1 MSDKKEILKKPYSTR
16 KAVKKSIIVGM
27 ILAATSIPS
36 KAYSA
41 PVQAFTD
48 NGRYRLIMNWDT
60 GAFSIKNLDT
70 VYNPGLSG
78 NEWKFTTPTYGINL
92 NVPEREWYNT
102 SIQNSDG
109 TSNLGSKNR

>member
-1 MSDKKEILKKPYSTR
+1 MSDKKEISNKPYSI
-16 KAVKKSIIVGM
+16 KKTLKTSFYVGL
-27 ILAATSIPS
+27 IFAAASIPS

-41 PVQAFTD
+41 PVQTFTD
-48 NGRYRLIMNWDT
+48 DGRYRLIMDWDT
-60 GAFSIKNLDT
+60 GEFSIKNTDT
-70 VYNPGLSG
+70 TYNSLLSG